1 MDTMYRA
8 TDPRPTR
15 LSADERRKRDGD
27 SKRRARRKGYA
38 SRGGLSSSLLE
49 RWWFEAVGDPMK
61 TSLTGDQAVAFF
73 NRVGLPR
80 EILVRVWEMAK
91 RGRKGEPK
99 GMTRV
104 EFEAAACLT
113 SVALFEYPQVI
124 KLPGRDIARHA
135 DAHARKR
142 IGYASAGM
150 YWKFS
155 AFELSPAA
163 ATTPTSSNRRV
174 VRTATNELF
183 SRQTQ
188 PPPSRPPTD
197 SSSEDDD
204 PTPRAVPR
212 FVIRGAPPVA
222 AAAPPP
228 DPHDPFATI
237 PVDDSLVP
245 KPSEEPSP
253 VPLPLPLPLPLPPVA
268 PPPPPPAVVSPLPPP
283 PPAVKVTVFTPPPPV
298 PTHTH
303 ADTHA
308 DVDVASYGVSVART
322 SSTKSDFF
330 DEAGDSF
337 PTQLC
342 SLGLDDSM
350 SVRSPD
356 ARSPGLQSA
365 FEPAWDDTEKDELAD
380 KVWNAA
386 GLRR

>member
-163 ATTPTSSNRRV
+163 ATTPTTSTGIVANGSCGSGGGAAAATGGAPRMTNLG
-174 VRTATNELF
+174 TARGVG
-183 SRQTQ
+183 S
-188 PPPSRPPTD
+188 
-197 SSSEDDD
+197 SSSELESGGG
-204 PTPRAVPR
+204 REGGGWVCRLKSSLGAVRTTRR
-212 FVIRGAPPVA
+212 FEL
-222 AAAPPP
+222 
-228 DPHDPFATI
+228 
-237 PVDDSLVP
+237 LVP
-245 KPSEEPSP
+245 KPTEEPSP

-268 PPPPPPAVVSPLPPP
+268 PPPPPAVVSPLPPP

-303 ADTHA
+303 ADTHV

-386 GLRR
+386 GLRRY